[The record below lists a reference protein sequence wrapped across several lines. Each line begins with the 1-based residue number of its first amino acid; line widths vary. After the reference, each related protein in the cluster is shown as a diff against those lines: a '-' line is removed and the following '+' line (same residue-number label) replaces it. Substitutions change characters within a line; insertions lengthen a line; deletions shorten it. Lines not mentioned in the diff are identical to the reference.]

1 MNNLAAVSR
10 LCNAIANTFY
20 PDKSTIEF
28 ALFNEG
34 VDATAEATPKDPV
47 IFRVAARL
55 VKGYVES
62 GRSEGG
68 ISLSVRS
75 EEAIKQSLSVWCNV
89 YGLDAEE
96 ELSAFFQIL
105 EGGSNLW

>member
-1 MNNLAAVSR
+1 MTNLTAVSS

-20 PDKSTIEF
+20 PDKATVEF

-34 VDATAEATPKDPV
+34 VDSTADALPKDPV
-47 IFRVAARL
+47 IFRVAAKL

-62 GRSEGG
+62 SRSEGG
-68 ISLSVRS
+68 ISTSVIS
-75 EEAIKQSLSVWCNV
+75 EEAIKNSLAFWCAE

-96 ELSAFFQIL
+96 ELADSFREI
-105 EGGSNLW
+105 EDGSNLW

>member
-1 MNNLAAVSR
+1 MTNLAAVSR

-20 PDKSTIEF
+20 PDQSTIEF

-47 IFRVAARL
+47 IFQVALRL

-62 GRSEGG
+62 SRSEGG
-68 ISLSVRS
+68 VSLSVRS
-75 EEAIKQSLSVWCNV
+75 EEAIKQSLSMWCNV
-89 YGLDAEE
+89 YGFDAEE
-96 ELSAFFQIL
+96 ELSALFRVL
-105 EGGSNLW
+105 EDGSNLW